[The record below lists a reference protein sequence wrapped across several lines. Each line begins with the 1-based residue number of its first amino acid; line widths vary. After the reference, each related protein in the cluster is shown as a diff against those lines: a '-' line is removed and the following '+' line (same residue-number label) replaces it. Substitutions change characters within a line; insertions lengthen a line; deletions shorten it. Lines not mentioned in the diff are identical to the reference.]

1 MVPKYLGYAMKLM
14 HILFHLHDFTAA
26 FDLHSFSFE
35 LLSAWKSSSCFSSF
49 VKYNLLESI
58 SVH

>member
-1 MVPKYLGYAMKLM
+1 MEPKYLGYAMKLM

-35 LLSAWKSSSCFSSF
+35 LLSTWKSSSCFSSF
-49 VKYNLLESI
+49 ACEM
-58 SVH
+58 